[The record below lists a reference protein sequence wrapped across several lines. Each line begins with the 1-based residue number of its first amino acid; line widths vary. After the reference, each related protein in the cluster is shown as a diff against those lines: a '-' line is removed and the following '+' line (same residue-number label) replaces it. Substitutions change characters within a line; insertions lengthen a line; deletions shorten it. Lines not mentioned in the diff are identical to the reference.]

1 MIPMGEPHLKLIE
14 RSEFR
19 LVCFGVSAMLGVYFG
34 FIWPEVDVASQLV
47 KRTGYYFMLGTF
59 SLWVFTL
66 WRLWK
71 NREIGERISRRE
83 WVLATTTIGLLS
95 LVALRSEPFRCKVLY
110 DEFVLQSTAYNM
122 HYFREASTMVRGYDV
137 LGTFISTDT
146 YLDKRPNFFPFLIS
160 LIHDVTGYR
169 TANAFWLNAALL
181 PVALSL
187 AYFLGR
193 RLNGMLGGLLA
204 VLLLGSLPLLGQNA
218 TGSGMELLNV
228 VMILTMMALGGAY
241 LRNPDPIRL
250 SAFAIGAVLLAQ
262 TRYESAIYVASAAL
276 VIAMGWWR
284 DRKIILSWG
293 AVVAPLLLL
302 PSALQNKVLS
312 NSRWMWELKDNQA
325 TRFSF
330 DYFGGNIRA
339 AWKFFFNTKAEL
351 ANSWPLT
358 VLGLLSFVYLLI
370 QLTRLRSIDI
380 RRFSDR
386 IALFLF
392 GLGIAINTVLIMFY
406 YWSTLT
412 DPLASR
418 LSLPCYVGLALLT
431 VTAAASIDR
440 GRVSVTAALVAAIGI
455 FAVSINPGHA
465 AYHLYSHLGI
475 DEIEWEKRY
484 IAARPQGERL
494 VVSNTSTI
502 PWLLEK
508 IPSILISRATGVADR
523 LKYQLEQGTFAEIL
537 VFQSFRPT
545 TQNGDHEMVP
555 EDRLP
560 AGYELELL
568 AEKRF
573 GTKIVHVSRLVSVK
587 LPLPT
592 HASSS
597 TQ

>member
-1 MIPMGEPHLKLIE
+1 MGNPRFKLFG

-19 LVCFGVSAMLGVYFG
+19 LICFGLSAVLAVYFG
-34 FIWPEVDVASQLV
+34 FIWPQVDFAGSLM
-47 KRTGYYFMLGTF
+47 KRAGYYFMLGTF

-71 NREIGERISRRE
+71 NRTGGEVLAWRE
-83 WVLATTTIGLLS
+83 WILAATTIGLLS
-95 LVALRSEPFRCKVLY
+95 LIAIRSEPFRCKVLY

-160 LIHDVTGYR
+160 LVHDVTGYR

-187 AYFLGR
+187 AYYLGR
-193 RLNGMLGGLLA
+193 RLNGMMGGLFA

-228 VMILTMMALGGAY
+228 VMLLAMIGLAGGY
-241 LRNPDPIRL
+241 LRNSDSTRL

-262 TRYESAIYVASAAL
+262 TRYESAIYVVPAAL

-284 DRKIILSWG
+284 ERKIILSWG
-293 AVVAPLLLL
+293 AVMAPLLLM

-330 DYFGGNIRA
+330 DYFEGNIRA
-339 AWKFFFNTKAEL
+339 AGRFFFNTKAEL

-358 VLGLLSFVYLLI
+358 VLGVLSLVYLLAR
-370 QLTRLRSIDI
+370 LVRLRSLDV
-380 RRFSDR
+380 RENSDR
-386 IALFLF
+386 VALFLF
-392 GLGIAINTVLIMFY
+392 GLGIVTNTVLIMFY

-418 LSLPCYVGLALLT
+418 LSLPCYVGLAFLT
-431 VTAAASIDR
+431 VTAAAWADR
-440 GRVSVTAALVAAIGI
+440 HRIPVTIALVAAMGV
-455 FAVSINPGHA
+455 FAVSINTAHA
-465 AYHLYSHLGI
+465 AHHLYSHLGI

-484 IAARPQGERL
+484 VASRPRGERL
-494 VVSNTSTI
+494 IISNTSTI

-508 IPSILISRATGVADR
+508 IPSILISRAHGVADR
-523 LKYQLEQGTFAEIL
+523 LKHQLEQRTFAEIL

-545 TQNGDHEMVP
+545 TREGDHEMIP

-560 AGYELELL
+560 PGYELELL
-568 AEKRF
+568 TEKRF
-573 GTKIVHVSRLVSVK
+573 GTKIVHVSRLVNVK
-587 LPLPT
+587 LSP
-592 HASSS
+592 ADSAGSSR
-597 TQ
+597 Q